1 VNSLKDE
8 CIFLYK
14 SFFNKK
20 PDESFIDNYIR
31 VHNETH
37 LMEFENKGEKHLVKL
52 IEKKNLNVFGIEYWL
67 RKRNKYNIL
76 TKKLLVILYISE
88 SDGKHITFFKNDI
101 AFLSPWNTIIKT
113 IIKSFTLIIVGAFQI
128 KKNGI

>member
-1 VNSLKDE
+1 MNSLKDE

-37 LMEFENKGEKHLVKL
+37 LMEIENKGEKHLVKL

-76 TKKLLVILYISE
+76 TKK
-88 SDGKHITFFKNDI
+88 
-101 AFLSPWNTIIKT
+101 IK
-113 IIKSFTLIIVGAFQI
+113 IY
-128 KKNGI
+128 

>member
-1 VNSLKDE
+1 MNSLKDE

-37 LMEFENKGEKHLVKL
+37 LMEIENKGEKHLVKL
-52 IEKKNLNVFGIEYWL
+52 IEKKNLNVFGIEYL
-67 RKRNKYNIL
+67 SSNLGFISN
-76 TKKLLVILYISE
+76 KLLL
-88 SDGKHITFFKNDI
+88 N
-101 AFLSPWNTIIKT
+101 
-113 IIKSFTLIIVGAFQI
+113 IKSAF
-128 KKNGI
+128 

>member
-1 VNSLKDE
+1 MNSLKDE

-20 PDESFIDNYIR
+20 PDELFIDNYIR
-31 VHNETH
+31 VHNETY
-37 LMEFENKGEKHLVKL
+37 LLEIEYKGEKHLVRL
-52 IEKKNLNVFGIEYWL
+52 IEKKNLNVFGIEFWL

-101 AFLSPWNTIIKT
+101 TFLSPWNTIFKT
-113 IIKSFTLIIVGAFQI
+113 IIKSFVIIIIGAFQI
-128 KKNGI
+128 KKYGI